1 MSRAEALPPPRTSVV
16 IPARNAGKT
25 IAQTLDSL
33 LAQGDPDW
41 EALVVDDGSTDDTP
55 QLIADHAGRDKRF
68 IALRSKGSQGASAAR
83 NLGLQ
88 QARGQRVVF
97 LDSDDWVEPTYL
109 ERMHAALDGAP
120 GAAAAYCD
128 YQRVM
133 PDGAL
138 APVHSDPEVA
148 RAPFDTF
155 ARTCAVAIHAVLI
168 EREQAIRAGGFDT
181 SLRTCE
187 DWDLWQRVAR
197 GGGAWVH
204 VAETLAFYRVSD
216 NSLSQDVERVMA
228 DAAVVI
234 RRGYGSDPRV
244 STASSIHAAGASP
257 AHGISPDIALAY
269 FALWCSAFDAACGQA
284 HPGLRDPLRAL
295 PADSDHTNA
304 VVSTLLDGLM
314 VGMRAEPRR
323 LAARWGD
330 YGARITALID
340 ALGAMWADTLAAR
353 RTQYAFERLL
363 LLYDD
368 LAAPRT
374 MSLTLGLR
382 VDLRA
387 LTSVAPPQGIDRL
400 YVYLCEGAAVL
411 AVVEPGT
418 LGTFGP
424 RQWIELAAHR
434 LGWKAVMRLAGLHV
448 VRSTTPGRLAAA
460 ARAARVQLR
469 RSAIRDQGWRRIVK
483 AAARDALLAA
493 ALPAPSDNSHAGR
506 LERLREQAL
515 AQAAAN
521 MPSRS
526 PAARAARASTRETG
540 ALQEHSAE
548 QRRAF
553 WEDFFRQPDPW
564 NYGSAYEQEKYGFQL
579 ALLPDGPIENALE
592 LACAEGHFT
601 DKLARRVQRLIATDI
616 SATALARAAERC
628 SRNANIDFRQ
638 LDLTADAL
646 PQGLDLIVCSEVLYF
661 LDEEDALR
669 RVAER
674 MAGALKPGGHIVLA
688 HALVLKEDMART
700 GFDWDNPWGAKT
712 ISRVFAEVP
721 TLAVERS
728 LRTELYRV
736 ERFVRRDPAAGLAKP
751 HIETRP
757 IEADIEHEV
766 ARYIVWGGAIARRTE
781 LASTERHQRIPVLAY
796 HRVADTGPA
805 ALARWRVGV
814 DAFAAQMSWLRRHG
828 YHAICGAELAWFLER
843 RHPFVG
849 RPVMITFDD
858 GYQDFADAA
867 WPILRRHD
875 FRAEVFIVTDAVGTA
890 AEWDRHL
897 GEPAA
902 LMDVATITRLAAE
915 GVSFGSHLASHR
927 DAMGLATRE
936 LAAELTRS
944 RAMLAHW
951 QARPVES
958 FAAPYGQIDERLCVL
973 ANECGFCVGF
983 STVQGAAALASEPLK
998 LPRLEVRGNMT
1009 QEEFITMME
1018 ACR

>member
-1 MSRAEALPPPRTSVV
+1 V
-16 IPARNAGKT
+16 IPAKNAGKT
-25 IAQTLDSL
+25 LARTLDSL
-33 LAQGDPDW
+33 LAQSDADW
-41 EALVVDDGSTDDTP
+41 QALVIDDGSSDDTP
-55 QLIADHAGRDKRF
+55 QLIAGHAGRDKRF
-68 IALRSKGSQGASAAR
+68 IALRNEGSPGASAAR
-83 NLGLQ
+83 NLGLR

-97 LDSDDWVEPTYL
+97 LDSDDWIDPTFL

-120 GAAAAYCD
+120 RAAAAYCD

-138 APVHSDPEVA
+138 APVHSAPDMA
-148 RAPFDTF
+148 GAPFATF

-168 EREQAIRAGGFDT
+168 EREVAMRAGGFDT

-197 GGGAWVH
+197 LGGAWVH

-244 STASSIHAAGASP
+244 SSVADIGAVDALP
-257 AHGISPDIALAY
+257 ADGIGPDIALAY
-269 FALWCSAFDAACGQA
+269 FALWCCAFDAGRGDA
-284 HPGLRDPLRAL
+284 HRGLRDELQAL
-295 PADSDHTNA
+295 PADSEHTNA
-304 VVSTLLDGLM
+304 VVATLLDGLM
-314 VGMRAEPRR
+314 VGMRAVPRQ

-340 ALGAMWADTLAAR
+340 ALGAMWGDPLAAR
-353 RTQYAFERLL
+353 RVQYAFERLL
-363 LLYDD
+363 LQYDD
-368 LAAPRT
+368 LAAPRVL
-374 MSLTLGLR
+374 SLTLGRRIELR
-382 VDLRA
+382 ELP
-387 LTSVAPPQGIDRL
+387 SVTPPAGVDRL
-400 YVYLCEGAAVL
+400 YIYLCDGATVIAVI
-411 AVVEPGT
+411 EPGT
-418 LGTFGP
+418 LGTLGP
-424 RQWIELAAHR
+424 RQWLELAAHR
-434 LGWKAVMRLAGLHV
+434 LGWKAVMRLAGLRV
-448 VRSTTPGRLAAA
+448 ARSATPGRLAAA
-460 ARAARVQLR
+460 ARSARAQLR
-469 RSAIRDQGWRRIVK
+469 RSAVRDQGWRRVVK
-483 AAARDALLAA
+483 AAAREALLAA
-493 ALPAPSDNSHAGR
+493 APPASSGNSHAGH

-515 AQAAAN
+515 AQAAASL
-521 MPSRS
+521 PSRPPS
-526 PAARAARASTRETG
+526 AAAEGASTRETG
-540 ALQEHSAE
+540 ALQEYGAE

-553 WEDFFRQPDPW
+553 WEHFFRQPDPW

-579 ALLPDGPIENALE
+579 ALLPDGPIETALE

-601 DKLARRVQRLIATDI
+601 DQLARRVQRLTASDI

-628 SRNANIDFRQ
+628 SRHANIDFRQ

-661 LDEEDALR
+661 LEEVEALR
-669 RVAER
+669 RVAQR
-674 MAGALKPGGHIVLA
+674 MADALKSGGHIVLA
-688 HALVLKEDMART
+688 HALVLKDDMACT
-700 GFDWDNPWGAKT
+700 GFDWDNPWGART

-721 TLAVERS
+721 TLALERS

-736 ERFVRRDPAAGLAKP
+736 DRFVRRQPTADLAEP
-751 HIETRP
+751 LVETRP
-757 IEADIEHEV
+757 IEAEIEHEV
-766 ARYIVWGGAIARRTE
+766 ARYIVWGGASARRTE
-781 LASTERHQRIPVLAY
+781 LAGTERHQRIPVLAY
-796 HRVADTGPA
+796 HRVADAGPA

-814 DAFAAQMSWLRRHG
+814 DAFAAQMSWLRRQG
-828 YHAICGAELAWFLER
+828 YHSIGSAELAWFLER

-875 FRAEVFIVTDAVGTA
+875 LRAEVFIVTDAVGSA

-897 GEPAA
+897 GEPAE
-902 LMDVATITRLAAE
+902 LMDAATLTRLAAE

-927 DAMGLATRE
+927 DARGLTTHE
-936 LAAELTRS
+936 LAEELTRS

-951 QARPVES
+951 QARPVAS
-958 FAAPYGQIDERLCVL
+958 FAAPYGQIDARLCML
-973 ANECGFCVGF
+973 AKECGFCVGF
-983 STVQGAAALASEPLK
+983 STEFGAAALTSDPLK
-998 LPRLEVRGNMT
+998 LPRFEVRSNMT